1 MASRGWQGSDGR
13 GAGAGSPAEQY
24 RILAET
30 LSARGVDVEAVKDR
44 LKRQEVETP
53 SWGYGNSGTRFR
65 VFGQPGVPRDPFEKL
80 EDAAQVHRYTGI
92 CPAVAI
98 HIPWDKV
105 DDYGALKAHA
115 AALGLRVGAI
125 NPNVFQDE
133 DYKLGSLCH
142 PDPAVRQKA
151 TERMLECIEIA
162 GATDSRVLSLW
173 FADGTNYP
181 GQDDFRERKHR
192 MEEVLA
198 AVYRAMP
205 PGMRMLLEY
214 KPFEPAFYG
223 TDLFD
228 WGVSLLLC
236 QKLGPQAQV
245 LVDLGHHLQ
254 GANVE
259 QIVAVLL
266 DEGRLGGFH
275 FNNRKYA
282 DDDLI
287 VGSINPY
294 ELFLIFGELVAG
306 EQAERETTRACAGA
320 VAYMLDQSHNVE
332 RKIPA
337 MIRSVLNVHGA
348 LAKALLVDR
357 RALRERQAAGDV
369 VGANSVLVAA
379 YETDV
384 RPLLAQVRAERGCPA
399 PEDPLGAFM
408 GSGYLEQI
416 AEARKEGVAAGWG

>member
-1 MASRGWQGSDGR
+1 MATQDRRNGKYG
-13 GAGAGSPAEQY
+13 GATTAEQY
-24 RILAET
+24 RMLADT
-30 LSARGVDVEAVKDR
+30 LHARGVDVEAVAER

-65 VFGQPGVPRDPFEKL
+65 VFGQPGVPRDPFEKF
-80 EDAAQVHRYTGI
+80 EDAAQVHKYTGI
-92 CPAVAI
+92 CPGMAI

-105 DDYGALKAHA
+105 EDYGALQQHA
-115 AALGLRVGAI
+115 RELGLRVGAV

-133 DYKLGSLCH
+133 EYKFGSMCH
-142 PDPAVRQKA
+142 PDAAVRRQA
-151 TERMLECIEIA
+151 TDHMLECIEIA
-162 GATDSRVLSLW
+162 KQTNSQVLSLW

-181 GQDDFRERKHR
+181 GQDDFRARKRR
-192 MEEVLA
+192 MEEVLGE
-198 AVYRAMP
+198 VYRALP
-205 PGMRMLLEY
+205 PGMRMMLEY
-214 KPFEPAFYG
+214 KPFEPAFYA

-228 WGVSLLLC
+228 WGISLITC

-254 GANVE
+254 GTNVE
-259 QIVAVLL
+259 QIVATLL

-287 VGSINPY
+287 VGSVNPF
-294 ELFLIFGELVAG
+294 ELFLIFGELVAA
-306 EQAERETTRACAGA
+306 EQSEQETTRACANA

-337 MIRSVLNVHGA
+337 MIRSVLNVHTA

-357 RALRERQAAGDV
+357 RALRERQQACDV
-369 VGANSVLVAA
+369 IGANSVLVEA

-384 RPLLAQVRAERGCPA
+384 RPLLARVREELGCPA
-399 PEDPLGAFM
+399 PEDPLGAFL
-408 GSGYLEQI
+408 GSGYLEQM
-416 AEARKEGVAAGWG
+416 ADARKEGVAAGWS

>member
-1 MASRGWQGSDGR
+1 MVSIAT
-13 GAGAGSPAEQY
+13 AEQY
-24 RILAET
+24 RMLADT
-30 LSARGVDVEAVKDR
+30 LSARGVDVEAVKRR
-44 LKRQEVETP
+44 LKRQAVETP

-65 VFGQPGVPRDPFEKL
+65 VFGQPGVPRNPFEKF
-80 EDAAQVHRYTGI
+80 EDAAQVHKYTGI
-92 CPAVAI
+92 CPSVAI

-105 DDYGALKAHA
+105 DDYGALRDHA
-115 AALGLRVGAI
+115 QRLGLRVGAV

-133 DYKLGSLCH
+133 DYKFGSMCH
-142 PDPAVRQKA
+142 PDPRVRRKA
-151 TERMLECIEIA
+151 TDAMLECIEIA
-162 GATDSRVLSLW
+162 KQTGSTVLSLW

-192 MEEVLA
+192 MEEVLSE
-198 AVYRAMP
+198 VYRALP
-205 PGMRMLLEY
+205 ANMRMMLEY
-214 KPFEPAFYG
+214 KPFEPAFYA

-228 WGVSLLLC
+228 WGISLATC

-245 LVDLGHHLQ
+245 LVDLGHHLP

-282 DDDLI
+282 DDDLM

-294 ELFLIFGELVAG
+294 ELFLIFCELVAA
-306 EQAERETTRACAGA
+306 EQSGRETTRTCARA

-337 MIRSVLNVHGA
+337 MIRSVLNVHTA

-357 RALRERQAAGDV
+357 AALRERQRACDV
-369 VGANSVLVAA
+369 VGANSLLVEA

-384 RPLLAQVRAERGCPA
+384 RPLLAQVREELGCPN
-399 PEDPLGAFM
+399 PDDPLGGFLA
-408 GSGYLEQI
+408 SGYLEQI
-416 AEARKEGVAAGWG
+416 AEARKEGVAAGWT

>member
-1 MASRGWQGSDGR
+1 MPGSHGKRSNGR
-13 GAGAGSPAEQY
+13 TNGTHTAEQY
-24 RILAET
+24 RVLSDT
-30 LSARGVDVEAVKDR
+30 LGARGIDVTGVVQR
-44 LKRQEVETP
+44 LKAQVVETP

-65 VFGQPGVPRDPFEKL
+65 VFGQPGVPRDPFEKF
-80 EDAAQVHRYTGI
+80 EDAAQVHKYTGI
-92 CPAVAI
+92 CPSVAI

-105 DDYGALKAHA
+105 DDYGALQEHA
-115 AALGLRVGAI
+115 RSLGLRVGAI

-133 DYKLGSLCH
+133 EYKFGSMCH
-142 PDPAVRQKA
+142 PDPHVRRKA
-151 TERMLECIEIA
+151 TDAMVECIEI
-162 GATDSRVLSLW
+162 GKKTNSGVLSLW

-192 MEEVLA
+192 MEDVLTE
-198 AVYRAMP
+198 VYRALP
-205 PGMRMLLEY
+205 PNMRMMLEY
-214 KPFEPAFYG
+214 KPFEPAFYA

-228 WGVSLLLC
+228 WGISLITC

-254 GANVE
+254 GTNVE
-259 QIVAVLL
+259 QIVATLL

-287 VGSINPY
+287 VGSVNPF
-294 ELFLIFGELVAG
+294 ELFLIFCELVAA
-306 EQAERETTRACAGA
+306 EQAERETTRVCAQA
-320 VAYMLDQSHNVE
+320 VAYMLDQSHNIE

-337 MIRSVLNVHGA
+337 MIRSVLNVHTA

-357 RALRERQAAGDV
+357 QALRERQQACDV
-369 VGANSVLVAA
+369 IGANSVLMEA

-384 RPLLAQVRAERGCPA
+384 RPLLTQARAELNCPEPA
-399 PEDPLGAFM
+399 DPLGAFQD
-408 GSGYLEQI
+408 SGYLERI
-416 AEARKEGVAAGWG
+416 AEARKEGVAAGWS

>member
-1 MASRGWQGSDGR
+1 MTESESYRVLTGDLQG
-13 GAGAGSPAEQY
+13 
-24 RILAET
+24 
-30 LSARGVDVEAVKDR
+30 RGVDVEAVKAR

-65 VFGQPGVPRDPFEKL
+65 VFGQPGVPRDPFEKF

-92 CPAVAI
+92 CPGVAI
-98 HIPWDKV
+98 HIPWDRV
-105 DDYGALKAHA
+105 DDYGALRAHA
-115 AALGLRVGAI
+115 RDLGLRVGAI

-133 DYKLGSLCH
+133 DYKLGSMCH
-142 PDPAVRQKA
+142 PDPAVRRRA
-151 TERMLECIEIA
+151 TERMLECVEIA
-162 GATDSRVLSLW
+162 GATGSRVLSLW

-181 GQDDFRERKHR
+181 GQDDFRERKGR
-192 MEEVLA
+192 MEAVLA
-198 AVYRAMP
+198 EVYRALS
-205 PGMRMLLEY
+205 PGLRMMLEY
-214 KPFEPAFYG
+214 KPFEPAFYS

-228 WGVSLLLC
+228 WGISLLTC

-254 GANVE
+254 GTNVE

-294 ELFLIFGELVAG
+294 ELFLIFGELVAA
-306 EQAERETTRACAGA
+306 EASEREALRSGAAA
-320 VAYMLDQSHNVE
+320 VAYMLDQSHNIE

-337 MIRSVLNVHGA
+337 MIRSVLNVHAA

-357 RALRERQAAGDV
+357 GALRQRQQEGDV
-369 VGANSVLVAA
+369 IGANSLLVEA

-384 RPLLAQVRAERGCPA
+384 RPLLAQVRAELGCPA
-399 PEDPLGAFM
+399 PEDPLGAFTA
-408 GSGYLEQI
+408 SGYLEQI
-416 AEARKEGVAAGWG
+416 AAARKEGVAAGWG

>member
-1 MASRGWQGSDGR
+1 MASSLTRNGKDT
-13 GAGAGSPAEQY
+13 AKEQY
-24 RILAET
+24 RVLADT
-30 LSARGVDVEAVKDR
+30 LAARGIDVEAVKDR
-44 LKRQEVETP
+44 LKRQAVETP

-65 VFGQPGVPRDPFEKL
+65 VFGQPGVPRNPFEKF

-92 CPAVAI
+92 CPSVAI

-105 DDYGALKAHA
+105 DDFGALRQHA
-115 AALGLRVGAI
+115 ERLGLRIGAI

-133 DYKLGSLCH
+133 DYKLGSMCH
-142 PDPAVRQKA
+142 PDARVRRKA
-151 TERMLECIEIA
+151 TDHMLECIEIA
-162 GATDSRVLSLW
+162 KTTGSSILSLW

-192 MEEVLA
+192 MEEVLGE
-198 AVYRAMP
+198 VYRALP
-205 PGMRMLLEY
+205 PGMRMMLEY
-214 KPFEPAFYG
+214 KPFEPAFYA

-228 WGVSLLLC
+228 WGISLLMC

-254 GANVE
+254 GTNVE
-259 QIVAVLL
+259 QIVATLL

-275 FNNRKYA
+275 FNDRKYA

-294 ELFLIFGELVAG
+294 QLFLIFCELVAA
-306 EQAERETTRACAGA
+306 EQANDATRRASAQA
-320 VAYMLDQSHNVE
+320 VAYMLDQSHNIE

-337 MIRSVLNVHGA
+337 MIRSVLNVHTA

-357 RALRERQAAGDV
+357 VALRERQQAGDI
-369 VGANSVLVAA
+369 VGANSLLVEA

-384 RPLLAQVRAERGCPA
+384 RPLLVQVREELGCPA
-399 PEDPLGAFM
+399 PADPLGAFLA
-408 GSGYLEQI
+408 SGYLERI
-416 AEARKEGVAAGWG
+416 AETRKEGVAAGWG

>member
-1 MASRGWQGSDGR
+1 MVAQS
-13 GAGAGSPAEQY
+13 AMTEQY
-24 RILAET
+24 RVEQYRVLAGSLEG
-30 LSARGVDVEAVKDR
+30 RGVDAQAVKAR

-65 VFGQPGVPRDPFEKL
+65 VFGQPGVPRDPFEKF

-92 CPAVAI
+92 CPGVAI

-105 DDYGALKAHA
+105 EDYGTLQAHA
-115 AALGLRVGAI
+115 SALGLRVGAI

-133 DYKLGSLCH
+133 DYKLGSMCH
-142 PDPAVRQKA
+142 PDPAVRRKA
-151 TERMLECIEIA
+151 TERMLECVEIA
-162 GATDSRVLSLW
+162 RATGSKVLSLW

-181 GQDDFRERKHR
+181 GQDDFRERKGR
-192 MEEVLA
+192 MEAVLA
-198 AVYRAMP
+198 EVYRVMP
-205 PGMRMLLEY
+205 PDLRMMLEY

-228 WGVSLLLC
+228 WGISLLTC

-294 ELFLIFGELVAG
+294 ELFLIFGELVAA
-306 EQAERETTRACAGA
+306 EVSEREATRACATA

-337 MIRSVLNVHGA
+337 MIRSVLNVHTA

-357 RALRERQAAGDV
+357 AALRERQLAGDV
-369 VGANSVLVAA
+369 VGANSLLVEA

-384 RPLLAQVRAERGCPA
+384 RPLLGQVRAELDCPA
-399 PEDPLGAFM
+399 PDDPLGAFLA
-408 GSGYLEQI
+408 SGYLDRI
-416 AEARKEGVAAGWG
+416 ATARKEGVAAGWN

>member
-1 MASRGWQGSDGR
+1 MAGQNGK
-13 GAGAGSPAEQY
+13 AGTGEHYRVLADTLAG
-24 RILAET
+24 
-30 LSARGVDVEAVKDR
+30 RGVDVEAVKER

-65 VFGQPGVPRDPFEKL
+65 VFGQPGVPRDPFEKF
-80 EDAAQVHRYTGI
+80 EDAAQVHKYTGI
-92 CPAVAI
+92 CPGVAI
-98 HIPWDKV
+98 HIPWDRV
-105 DDYGALKAHA
+105 DDFAALQDHA
-115 AALGLRVGAI
+115 RALGLRVGAI

-133 DYKLGSLCH
+133 DYKLGSMCH

-151 TERMLECIEIA
+151 TDAMLDCIGVA
-162 GATDSRVLSLW
+162 QKTGSKVLSLW

-181 GQDDFRERKHR
+181 GQDDFRDRKNR

-205 PGMRMLLEY
+205 ADMRMMLEY
-214 KPFEPAFYG
+214 KPFEPAFYA

-228 WGVSLLLC
+228 WGISLLTC

-254 GANVE
+254 GTNVE
-259 QIVAVLL
+259 QIVATLL

-294 ELFLIFGELVAG
+294 ELFLIFCELVAA
-306 EQAERETTRACAGA
+306 EQSAAQTTRHCARA

-337 MIRSVLNVHGA
+337 MIRSVLNVHAA

-357 RALRERQAAGDV
+357 AALRERQLAGDI
-369 VGANSVLVAA
+369 VGANSILVDA
-379 YETDV
+379 YDTDV
-384 RPLLAQVRAERGCPA
+384 RPLLTQAREELGCPS
-399 PEDPLGAFM
+399 PEDPLAGFLA
-408 GSGYLEQI
+408 SGYLDKI
-416 AEARKEGVAAGWG
+416 AEARKEGVAAGWT